1 MFKQFVEKWKGKFNA
16 NKDKIIG
23 RYVFVLLAYFIITF
37 LPNITVSTPLAPFF
51 NGGITKILFRA
62 VAALAFFAYSAIVI
76 YVGKITF
83 KNRIVYAVAICT
95 IILTLSAFINISTLR
110 FEYINMYYELI
121 VMTVHLGI
129 IETFSF
135 ILDAF
140 FGLFFFVVVFV
151 VVPNI
156 YEDHITKL
164 RLVFRTFIFIMLG
177 LSLIS
182 FIHDANDYKAI
193 FTLTYSPYNE
203 EGISSL
209 FASKNAFGAFLM
221 QAIMVSIFTI
231 SREKNRVLK
240 VVFIASVVLFSFVMF
255 MTLCKDAILGT
266 LVFAFVCLIKLIK
279 DKNNVKNIIGMIF
292 IGILSAVFIL
302 FLLILFIEP
311 LRKNI
316 DLFAKIYQ
324 FFGANPVTGKENSVE
339 GRFGIVK
346 QFFSNIASM
355 RVFIGYGQA
364 LPSYTYYWTF
374 KTLAGTGNDNLHNS
388 FLYVLG
394 SGGIVYLGVYLYLI
408 WKCFSNIF
416 KMRVASKD
424 GLYFSLIGILA
435 GFMVYSFFE
444 TSVLFVSGSS
454 GTMILSFILAPFI
467 QTKNK
472 VVEAEV
478 ATAELE
484 VIEI

>member
-1 MFKQFVEKWKGKFNA
+1 MFKEFVEKWKGKFDA
-16 NKDKIIG
+16 NKEKIIG
-23 RYVFVLLAYFIITF
+23 CYVFVLLAYFIITF
-37 LPNITVSTPLAPFF
+37 IPNITVSTPLASFF
-51 NGGITKILFRA
+51 NIGLTKILFRA
-62 VAALAFFAYSAIVI
+62 LAAVLFFAYSAIVI
-76 YVGKITF
+76 YVARISF
-83 KNRIVYAVAICT
+83 KNRVVYAVGICT

-129 IETFSF
+129 VETLSF
-135 ILDAF
+135 IFDAF

-151 VVPNI
+151 VIPKI
-156 YEDHITKL
+156 YDDHLVKL
-164 RLVFRTFIFIMLG
+164 RLVFRTFVFIMLG

-221 QAIMVSIFTI
+221 QGVMVSVLLV
-231 SREKNRVLK
+231 SREKNKILQVIYI
-240 VVFIASVVLFSFVMF
+240 VCIVLFSFVMV

-266 LVFAFVCLIKLIK
+266 LVFAFVCLIKLIRE
-279 DKNNVKNIIGMIF
+279 KNTVKNVIGMVF
-292 IGILSAVFIL
+292 VGILSAIFIL

-316 DLFAKIYQ
+316 DFFAKIYQ

-355 RVFIGYGQA
+355 RFFIGYGQA

-394 SGGIVYLGVYLYLI
+394 SGGIVYLGVYLFLI
-408 WKCFSNIF
+408 WQCFFNIF

-435 GFMVYSFFE
+435 GFMIYSFFE